1 MFSIK
6 ISKNLQNQ
14 DNCNELN
21 NDHMWLLLNALIVS
35 FYYYCF
41 LTIYDKLNIT
51 SVIFNCFIK
60 HGSKIEY

>member
-21 NDHMWLLLNALIVS
+21 NDQYVVAVKCFNWAILLLL
-35 FYYYCF
+35 F
-41 LTIYDKLNIT
+41 
-51 SVIFNCFIK
+51 FNHI
-60 HGSKIEY
+60 